1 MEEPAAVTITT
12 LLTSVGN
19 VVTAAFGWVAK
30 VAETIVAQPVLL
42 LFCVGVPL
50 CGLGVGMFRRLIN
63 SRG

>member
-1 MEEPAAVTITT
+1 MEEPAVVTIST
-12 LLTSVGN
+12 LLASVGS